1 MKMYATDIRYSNESS
16 CVLSG
21 VGCTSAEEGNVEW
34 PALHSCHA
42 TMYPCVKYHP
52 FFKGGSVV
60 RECSS
65 QDELLRVDFSNCS
78 VLQSD
83 FSTPFAVVWFTFAGT
98 IGSTVPLSAL
108 SAIRRDVRKPDTFT
122 HCSIYVT
129 LLVENSMCLWEYE
142 YIWRSKWYTPMH
154 TKPCTLCW
162 TAADYCFHTHIT

>member
-98 IGSTVPLSAL
+98 IGLCPSAL
-108 SAIRRDVRKPDTFT
+108 CLLSEEM
-122 HCSIYVT
+122 YVNRIH
-129 LLVENSMCLWEYE
+129 LQ
-142 YIWRSKWYTPMH
+142 
-154 TKPCTLCW
+154 
-162 TAADYCFHTHIT
+162 TAVYM